1 LSKQFRLVATF
12 TEVYEYDVEAESEE
26 EAYYIAKNEI
36 DWSCIGSPDW
46 EDVDFEVIRI
56 DSDSEG

>member
-1 LSKQFRLVATF
+1 LVATF
-12 TEVYEYDVEAESEE
+12 TEVYEFDVEAESEE